1 MPSIYISA
9 SEYSCGPSAGAS
21 NDHSYMAGTLVGQW
35 LYFVHTQVENIY
47 AICGVK
53 TPINEQLRVSYPKY
67 ERSEGVQTIRTLCAF
82 GTYLNILI
90 HRFSTK
96 WIHVSSV
103 VSTGYF
109 L

>member
-67 ERSEGVQTIRTLCAF
+67 ERSEGVQTIRTNYVLSEPISIF
-82 GTYLNILI
+82 LSIVFQPSG
-90 HRFSTK
+90 S
-96 WIHVSSV
+96 VSLV
-103 VSTGYF
+103 W
-109 L
+109 